1 MRTHDLLLVVLH
13 SSAGHARQSAAEVMH
28 ELAALPQRE
37 PANRSQNIHATKSL
51 SALSYC
57 RMLISYIFCMYSHGV
72 FEEQM
77 VHSGFVRGFQRHDCN
92 PLNYP
97 DARHMSAPAVKSVD
111 RA

>member
-57 RMLISYIFCMYSHGV
+57 RMLIRTFFACIDTGSLRSRWY
-72 FEEQM
+72 M
-77 VHSGFVRGFQRHDCN
+77 VA
-92 PLNYP
+92 L
-97 DARHMSAPAVKSVD
+97 
-111 RA
+111 